1 VEHPEIERRDARDD
15 DIGVVEERTPAH
27 EFVFDGVSHWSPV
40 TSARELWE
48 YRECVW
54 SFGMR
59 SLRVRYKQAALGL
72 AWAVLQPLAFLT
84 VFVVF
89 FGRVAGVESPGSTY
103 AAFAISAIVPWQFV
117 SSSVAFGGDSLI
129 QDAGLL
135 RKVYFPREAPV
146 FGAVGSY
153 LPDLGIGLVI
163 VLLAVPFT
171 DAHITWTL
179 VFLPLLIAAIILP
192 AIAVSVP
199 IAGLAVYYRDFKY
212 ALPFAIQVW
221 LFASPVAY
229 PVTQVDPSYRWL
241 YALLDPVVGP
251 LEGFRRVLAVG
262 TTPDWGLL
270 ALSALSAALLVIV
283 GQRVFKRLEAEFA
296 DIV

>member
-1 VEHPEIERRDARDD
+1 LDHPEIDRRDAQDR
-15 DIGVVEERTPAH
+15 VH
-27 EFVFDGVSHWSPV
+27 EFAFDGRSTTSLLA
-40 TSARELWE
+40 SARELWE
-48 YRECVW
+48 YRECIW

-72 AWAVLQPLAFLT
+72 SWAVLQPLAFLT

-89 FGRVAGVESPGSTY
+89 FGNIAKVDTTGSTY
-103 AAFAISAIVPWQFV
+103 SAFAISAIVPWQFV
-117 SSSVAFGGDSLI
+117 ASSVSFGGDSLI

-135 RKVYFPREAPV
+135 KKVYFPREAPV
-146 FGAVGSY
+146 VGAIGSY
-153 LPDLGIGLVI
+153 LPDLGIGLV
-163 VLLAVPFT
+163 LLLIAVPLT
-171 DAHITWTL
+171 GAHITWTV
-179 VFLPLLIAAIILP
+179 VFLPLLIVAIVLP
-192 AIAVSVP
+192 AVAFAIP

-229 PVTQVDPSYRWL
+229 PVTVVSPSWRWL
-241 YALLDPVVGP
+241 YALINPVVGP

-270 ALSALSAALLVIV
+270 ALSALSASVLIVI
-283 GQRVFKRLEAEFA
+283 GQRVFKRLESEFA
-296 DIV
+296 DVV